1 MLQILGE
8 QPQALWVSVI
18 KGPTRKPKHVAVF
31 VMLLAAPTFP
41 CEDFWCQKI
50 RRDSSETTL
59 GTEQTPSRPSAVVLT
74 SIKAVSL
81 QTTGSL
87 FIE

>member
-8 QPQALWVSVI
+8 QPPALCVSVI
-18 KGPTRKPKHVAVF
+18 KDPTSKPKHAAVF
-31 VMLLAAPTFP
+31 EMLLAAPPFP
-41 CEDFWCQKI
+41 CEVFWCQEKKK
-50 RRDSSETTL
+50 ETTL
-59 GTEQTPSRPSAVVLT
+59 GTEQTPSRPSAVVLR